1 MPFLFV
7 LLLWLLNLL
16 PVPREG
22 YTAQTRRGLCQ
33 GIDSL
38 GEPREGGTS
47 FFHPGR
53 RTPSPSRRPTPP
65 PPPHPG
71 FPPKLSFIVAIR
83 AHTQIHIKMEGKW
96 DSLAKVNGFRGSR
109 GFAFL

>member
-47 FFHPGR
+47 FFHPGWR
-53 RTPSPSRRPTPP
+53 PP
-65 PPPHPG
+65 PLPQAHPAPSTHPG